1 MSIIQLRALQV
12 NEVALQKPILLL
24 KDLTR
29 EIVELIYF
37 LGYFHRYVSELHF
50 ANLLLNPW

>member
-12 NEVALQKPILLL
+12 KEVALQKQALLL

-37 LGYFHRYVSELHF
+37 LEYFHRYISELHLD
-50 ANLLLNPW
+50 NLV